1 MFGLT
6 PAMVRSHQRL
16 RAFLIWESR
25 QMTKPPPLDVY
36 TGPPKMMDEI
46 EELWSLADECRQWAK
61 QALTL
66 KSLAEDDV
74 VFDEYDRLAAGN
86 EFKRLAKQLDA
97 IAGRLAARL
106 PT

>member
-1 MFGLT
+1 MGTLEE
-6 PAMVRSHQRL
+6 V
-16 RAFLIWESR
+16 
-25 QMTKPPPLDVY
+25 QMT
-36 TGPPKMMDEI
+36 DEI

-66 KSLAEDDV
+66 KSLAEGDV
-74 VFDEYDRLAAGN
+74 VFDEYDRIAAGN
-86 EFKRLAKQLDA
+86 EFKRLAQKLDE